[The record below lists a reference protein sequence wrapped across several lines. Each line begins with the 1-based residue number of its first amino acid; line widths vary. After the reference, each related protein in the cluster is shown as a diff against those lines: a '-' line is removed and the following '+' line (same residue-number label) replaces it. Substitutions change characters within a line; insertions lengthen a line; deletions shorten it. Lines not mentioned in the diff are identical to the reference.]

1 MRAEVFHELT
11 GMGAKQNRLEPK
23 TVDVEVQKVKRL
35 QRRRLSF
42 PKESKRTTSRPRAN
56 SKVEEVVQTCC
67 DKRDGAYPAKVLM
80 DAPKSENNGYA
91 EKQSGKIEQLELQ
104 SRSTHRLET
113 LVGRLVYS
121 MTTNLIIT
129 IGTIVTRVR

>member
-42 PKESKRTTSRPRAN
+42 PEGIETNNIRPRAN

-91 EKQSGKIEQLELQ
+91 EKQSA
-104 SRSTHRLET
+104 RS
-113 LVGRLVYS
+113 S
-121 MTTNLIIT
+121 NLNCNPDLL
-129 IGTIVTRVR
+129 IV